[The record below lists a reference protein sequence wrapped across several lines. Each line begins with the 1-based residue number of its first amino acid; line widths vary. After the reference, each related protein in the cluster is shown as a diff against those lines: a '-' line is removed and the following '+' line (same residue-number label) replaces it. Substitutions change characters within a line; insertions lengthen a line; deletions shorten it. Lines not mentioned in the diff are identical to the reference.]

1 MLQKRGSSETDRLLI
16 VNADDFGMCHSGN
29 EAIIGLLREGL
40 ISSATLMTPCPWA
53 LEAAK
58 AAADNPHFDVGVH
71 LTLTSEW
78 KMYKWGP
85 VTRNADVSSL
95 ITPEGYFPAKCRE
108 VEERADSAQVKT
120 ELRNQVLLAMRLGVD
135 PTHLDNHMGSVYGIA
150 CGRDF
155 LREAIELCAEFRLPF
170 RLPRQLGDNG
180 RKMSPEMRRIYEERV
195 RYADACG
202 IALIDHLLGLP
213 YSLEEHETYDSFKA
227 KMIDTLRSLQPGI
240 SEIIIHPFFATEE
253 LKAITG
259 QWAKR
264 QMEYELFRDA
274 DVRRVIDEEN
284 IRMTN
289 WRMLRDAQ
297 RGG

>member
-1 MLQKRGSSETDRLLI
+1 MLNKLGYKDTDRLLI

-29 EAIIGLLREGL
+29 EAIISLLREGV

-53 LEAAK
+53 PEAAR
-58 AAADNPHFDVGVH
+58 AAADNPQYDVGVH

-78 KMYKWGP
+78 KLYKWGP
-85 VTRNADVSSL
+85 VTRDADVSSL

-155 LREAIELCAEFRLPF
+155 LREAIDLCAEFRLPF
-170 RLPRQLGDNG
+170 RLPRQLGDSG
-180 RKMSPEMRRIYEERV
+180 RKMSPEMRKTYEDRIV
-195 RYADACG
+195 YADASG

-213 YSLEEHETYDSFKA
+213 YSLEEKETYESFKS
-227 KMIDTLRSLQPGI
+227 KMIDTLRRLQPGV
-240 SEIIIHPFFATEE
+240 SEVIIHPFFATGE

-259 QWAKR
+259 QWEKR
-264 QMEYELFRDA
+264 QMEYEMFRDP
-274 DVRRVIDEEN
+274 DVQRVIREEK
-284 IRMTN
+284 IHMIN
-289 WRMLRDAQ
+289 WKMLRDCQ